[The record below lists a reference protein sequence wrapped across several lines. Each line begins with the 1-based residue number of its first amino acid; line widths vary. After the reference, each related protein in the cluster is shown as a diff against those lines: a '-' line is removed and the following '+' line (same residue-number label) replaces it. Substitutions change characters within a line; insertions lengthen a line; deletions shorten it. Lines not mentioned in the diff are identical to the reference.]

1 LRYFC
6 IISKQWT
13 TVMRQLTTTRYN
25 D

>member
-13 TVMRQLTTTRYN
+13 IVKRQLTTTRYF